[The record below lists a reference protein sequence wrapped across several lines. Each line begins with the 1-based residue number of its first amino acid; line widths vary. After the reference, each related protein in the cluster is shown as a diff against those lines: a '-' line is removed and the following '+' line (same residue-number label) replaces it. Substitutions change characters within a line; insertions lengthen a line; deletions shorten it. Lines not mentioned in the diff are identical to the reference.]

1 MLKLTRA
8 QLEIVEIF
16 LIKNKATYRKCRI
29 GNALFSKLE
38 KNGKIEFPKK
48 EPIYAKNVVCY
59 TKLDNLAQECLVF
72 EDGEKKLFLKEK
84 INSIEQKINSWLTI
98 SRKKIKK
105 LPTSLQDK
113 AVAFGIDFALC
124 ELLEDLCAYD
134 NAQGTNEAGI

>member
-48 EPIYAKNVVCY
+48 EPIYAKKCCVLY
-59 TKLDNLAQECLVF
+59 KIRQSSARVF
-72 EDGEKKLFLKEK
+72 GF
-84 INSIEQKINSWLTI
+84 
-98 SRKKIKK
+98 
-105 LPTSLQDK
+105 
-113 AVAFGIDFALC
+113 
-124 ELLEDLCAYD
+124 
-134 NAQGTNEAGI
+134 